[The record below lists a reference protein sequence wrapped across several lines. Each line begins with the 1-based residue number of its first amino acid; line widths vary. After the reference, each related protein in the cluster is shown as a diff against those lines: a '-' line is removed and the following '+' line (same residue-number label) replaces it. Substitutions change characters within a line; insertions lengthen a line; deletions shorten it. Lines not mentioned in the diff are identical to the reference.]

1 MSDVVTDEWDRAYEE
16 GKEAGLS
23 EAWSGEYTY
32 RMLMD
37 RVRSRAIHDCIDN
50 LTTYIDQIHNHEGD
64 LTCLPGQG
72 DTCDVSAAVRVAV
85 NRLKAML

>member
-1 MSDVVTDEWDRAYEE
+1 MSDVLHDEWDRAYEE

-37 RVRSRAIHDCIDN
+37 RVRDKAIRDCIEAVDAYFDRGE
-50 LTTYIDQIHNHEGD
+50 LSPAQLMDD
-64 LTCLPGQG
+64 L
-72 DTCDVSAAVRVAV
+72 SA
-85 NRLKAML
+85 LLEKK